1 MDTIKKLR
9 RTLTGTTVTEWA
21 VLASG
26 NIDIYSTI
34 DQYTTQGNRHPVL
47 LRSVKQE
54 VQSGTVNLDDAN
66 RNVLAFNIYL
76 DPNFVTFL
84 NELGEEF
91 FKSFVLKMEDSLK
104 ALPAMFAKFCTCKIY
119 TTVYEE
125 DQPIDTDKAFTIEF
139 DVGEDGDFDKLTS
152 IFGDFN
158 LLRSTRMQ
166 DSDVQPYSTT
176 FMSYFLV
183 LFEKESWVTLAMK
196 KNIEDNFLSKRFWSA
211 VVEMY
216 SGDLRV
222 HEYREGFTIKDYM
235 GRILS
240 NALTMIGTFFYV
252 SASGIREGLRL
263 EDLEKLPSIKS
274 EFKDINEESYAPTD
288 VFKERHAFC
297 LELIAY
303 FRKHL
308 NDQEWSLLKCVFTT
322 PNLAESFIQNAR
334 ELEFIEALE
343 HGSVE
348 YNDLYKGFLSSLAD
362 DAEPLDKAFSKT
374 QAPETEQR
382 TPTLEDEDEI
392 LVPVKEDLEAAALVT
407 KLEELKHPDLT
418 ERLIGKM
425 TFTEMQEAYEKYK
438 DYVPSKDLKAVCTDL
453 RTKLKENPPKAGYS
467 KSVLETLA
475 QDRILGLALNYIPNY
490 VPSEVLPDLTSPDVT
505 GIFSSSIKELFEVA
519 VSMGITSELALT
531 SKAAQLAF
539 ICDYAEE
546 HDECDLI
553 IKPMLS
559 PTYLTNS
566 YAHVRFDNISSTLVS
581 LCSGYLPIN
590 PDVERYDSIPQSKKP
605 GYLIGFIV
613 QLYLLRILLR
623 TLFKEI
629 VDIHATPLDLTSF
642 TLDKFHKLF
651 FCVVTT
657 FKIYNGDTD
666 DFVWTYGS
674 MMDKLLDHTFLDLPE
689 EIDDELLLSFIKES
703 EYFSGVDGSDSLGKI
718 ASSIFEPDL
727 EIVLD
732 YFKSRHDCDFHDYL
746 DKVIPTWNRE
756 DLDSNE
762 GVIDEVG
769 GLTVLDNEEAF
780 EDVDMNLERERLITS
795 ICYTFDYI
803 PIADV
808 KHLGFTPL
816 RELYH
821 YSTSG
826 MRTLDLDYILVS
838 RLESIGYEK
847 KYLMEMSQ
855 QELIELYI
863 EYLNSEGSEVL
874 PKDFN
879 IKKVRKFIRKNS
891 FIEKEILDRLEP
903 LPIYAMFDTL
913 QSIKKLANKIA
924 KKPRTQSKVVDKIL
938 AYYEKNIQP
947 IDSSICS
954 YLMHLMV
961 VKSRQMSVNI
971 DQANFD
977 KCNEVSFED
986 LQKPIEALSIDY
998 CTTWVQPDE
1007 FVDFVLDMLDKMGYD
1022 SLPNEDEEADDDDE
1036 LLTFSHVCAKADIP
1050 QDSFDYKT
1058 NEKLKRKLAKS
1069 IRNYIAFLRDSNR
1082 FISDV
1087 ELAEADLN
1095 KFSNDELLEFFEF
1108 DLS

>member
-84 NELGEEF
+84 NDLGEEF

-222 HEYREGFTIKDYM
+222 HDYREGFTIKDYM

-308 NDQEWSLLKCVFTT
+308 NDQEWSLLKCIFTT

-343 HGSVE
+343 YGSIE
-348 YNDLYKGFLSSLAD
+348 YNDLYKGFLSSLGD
-362 DAEPLDKAFSKT
+362 DAEPFDKAFDKT

-382 TPTLEDEDEI
+382 TLTLEDEDEI

-418 ERLIGKM
+418 DRLIGKM

-475 QDRILGLALNYIPNY
+475 QDRILGLAVNYIPNY
-490 VPSEVLPDLTSPDVT
+490 VPSEILPDLTSPDVT

-519 VSMGITSELALT
+519 VSMGITSSLALD
-531 SKAAQLAF
+531 SKAAQIAF

-546 HDECDLI
+546 HEEFDLI

-566 YAHVRFDNISSTLVS
+566 YAKVRFDNISSTLVS

-590 PDVERYDSIPQSKKP
+590 PDAERYDSIPQSKKP

-613 QLYLLRILLR
+613 QLYLLRILLK
-623 TLFKEI
+623 TLFKE
-629 VDIHATPLDLTSF
+629 VEATSGLSLDDF
-642 TLDKFHKLF
+642 TLNELHKLL
-651 FCVVTT
+651 FCIVTT
-657 FKIYNGDTD
+657 FKIYKGDPD
-666 DFVWTYGS
+666 DLVWTYGT
-674 MMDKLLDHTFLDLPE
+674 MLDKTLEHFSVDVPSQ
-689 EIDDELLLSFIKES
+689 IDDAALRSFLKES
-703 EYFSGVDGSDSLGKI
+703 EYY
-718 ASSIFEPDL
+718 SIEDMEQVFADEVFEPDL
-727 EIVLD
+727 DCVIY
-732 YFKSRHDCDFHDYL
+732 YFKSRPDCDFHGYL
-746 DKVIPTWNRE
+746 DKVIPKWT
-756 DLDSNE
+756 
-762 GVIDEVG
+762 DENPPTDEQYAELG
-769 GLTVLDNEEAF
+769 GITVVLDNEEAF
-780 EDVDMNLERERLITS
+780 EDLDMNLERERLITS

-803 PIADV
+803 PIAAV

-847 KYLMEMSQ
+847 NYLMEMSQ

-938 AYYEKNIQP
+938 DYYEKNIQSV
-947 IDSSICS
+947 DSSICS

-1007 FVDFVLDMLDKMGYD
+1007 FVDFVLDMLDRMGYD

>member
-125 DQPIDTDKAFTIEF
+125 DQPIDTDKAFTIEL

-196 KNIEDNFLSKRFWSA
+196 KNIEDNFLSKRFWSS

-222 HEYREGFTIKDYM
+222 HDYREGFTIKDYM

-252 SASGIREGLRL
+252 SASGIREGFRL
-263 EDLEKLPSIKS
+263 EDVENLPSIKS
-274 EFKDINEESYAPTD
+274 EFKDINEESYAPTEL
-288 VFKERHAFC
+288 FRERHAFC

-308 NDQEWSLLKCVFTT
+308 NDQEWSLLKCIFTT

-362 DAEPLDKAFSKT
+362 DAEPLDKDFSKT

-425 TFTEMQEAYEKYK
+425 TLTEMQEAYEKYK

-519 VSMGITSELALT
+519 VSMDITSELALT

-546 HDECDLI
+546 HDEFDLI

-674 MMDKLLDHTFLDLPE
+674 MMDKLLDHTFLDIPE
-689 EIDDELLLSFIKES
+689 EIDDGLLLSFIKES

-732 YFKSRHDCDFHDYL
+732 YFKSRHDCDFHEYL
-746 DKVIPTWNRE
+746 DKVIPKWT
-756 DLDSNE
+756 
-762 GVIDEVG
+762 DENPPTDEQYAELG

-803 PIADV
+803 PIAAV
-808 KHLGFTPL
+808 KHLNINGL
-816 RELYH
+816 EALYH
-821 YSTSG
+821 CATSVAK
-826 MRTLDLDYILVS
+826 TDLDLVLVS
-838 RLESIGYEK
+838 TLKAAGYEK
-847 KYLMEMSQ
+847 VYLIEMSQ
-855 QELIELYI
+855 QELVELYI
-863 EYLNSEGSEVL
+863 EHLGNEDSEVL
-874 PKDFN
+874 PKDFDV
-879 IKKVRKFIRKNS
+879 KKVRKYIRKNS
-891 FIEKEILDRLEP
+891 FIEKELLDRLEP
-903 LPIYAMFDTL
+903 LPVYAMFDTL

-947 IDSSICS
+947 VACSISS

-961 VKSRQMSVNI
+961 IKSRQMSVNT
-971 DQANFD
+971 DKENFD
-977 KCNEVSFED
+977 KCNEVRFEE
-986 LQKPIEALSIDY
+986 LQNPIEALNIDY

-1007 FVDFVLDMLDKMGYD
+1007 FVDFVLDMLDRMGYD

-1036 LLTFSHVCAKADIP
+1036 LINYGHAPTEVSEQDE
-1050 QDSFDYKT
+1050 DSFDAKT
-1058 NEKLKRKLAKS
+1058 NKKLKRKLAMS
-1069 IRNYIAFLRDSNR
+1069 IRNYLTFLHESGHAPQ
-1082 FISDV
+1082 DV
-1087 ELAEADLN
+1087 DLIES
-1095 KFSNDELLEFFEF
+1095 SNDDILEYFEF

>member
-139 DVGEDGDFDKLTS
+139 DVGEDDDFDKLTS

-222 HEYREGFTIKDYM
+222 HDYREGFTIKDYM

-240 NALTMIGTFFYV
+240 NALTMIGTFFFT
-252 SASGIREGLRL
+252 SSSSLREEFRF
-263 EDLEKLPSIKS
+263 EDLENLPSIKS
-274 EFKDINEESYAPTD
+274 AFNSIEADTYSDSELFR
-288 VFKERHAFC
+288 ERHEFC
-297 LELIAY
+297 LELISY

-308 NDQEWSLLKCVFTT
+308 NDQEWSLLKCMFTL
-322 PNLAESFIQNAR
+322 PNLAESFIKSAR
-334 ELEFIEALE
+334 EIEFIASLE
-343 HGSVE
+343 HGNVE
-348 YNDLYKGFLSSLAD
+348 YNDLYKGFISSIGD
-362 DAEPLDKAFSKT
+362 DAKTFDDDFGKT
-374 QAPETEQR
+374 QTPENKER
-382 TPTLEDEDEI
+382 TLTLEDEDEI

-475 QDRILGLALNYIPNY
+475 QDRIIGLALNYIPNY
-490 VPSEVLPDLTSPDVT
+490 VPNDVIPDLTSPDVT
-505 GIFSSSIKELFEVA
+505 GVFSTLIKELFEVA
-519 VSMGITSELALT
+519 VSMDLTSELALT
-531 SKAAQLAF
+531 SKAAQIAF

-559 PTYLTNS
+559 PTYLTNG
-566 YAHVRFDNISSTLVS
+566 YAKARFENITTALASMVASHL
-581 LCSGYLPIN
+581 
-590 PDVERYDSIPQSKKP
+590 DVQSVTYDYDAIPQNKKP
-605 GYLIGFIV
+605 GYLIGLIV
-613 QLYLLRILLR
+613 QLYLLRILLKA
-623 TLFKEI
+623 LFSFDGEWELSK
-629 VDIHATPLDLTSF
+629 F
-642 TLDKFHKLF
+642 TLNKFHKLF
-651 FCVVTT
+651 FSLIST
-657 FKIYNGDTD
+657 FGIQNFDPVEFIETYLSMHDNLSRQVESKELDVEDSILDIDADVLKAFLRDTSYYSEED
-666 DFVWTYGS
+666 IDRDKRAVAEAVSQPRIEFLVDF
-674 MMDKLLDHTFLDLPE
+674 LE
-689 EIDDELLLSFIKES
+689 NR
-703 EYFSGVDGSDSLGKI
+703 SDWN
-718 ASSIFEPDL
+718 
-727 EIVLD
+727 
-732 YFKSRHDCDFHDYL
+732 FHDYL
-746 DKVIPTWNRE
+746 DTIVSEYNTLIENPLDLYEE
-756 DLDSNE
+756 DPHQEFKL
-762 GVIDEVG
+762 
-769 GLTVLDNEEAF
+769 LDNEE
-780 EDVDMNLERERLITS
+780 DLKTIDMNLWREKLIDV
-795 ICYTFDYI
+795 ICHTFDYI
-803 PIADV
+803 PISAV
-808 KHLGFTPL
+808 KHLNLQGLQALNTLPGRYPVNKS
-816 RELYH
+816 REIMH
-821 YSTSG
+821 SG
-826 MRTLDLDYILVS
+826 LVETLK
-838 RLESIGYEK
+838 RAGYEK
-847 KYLMEMSQ
+847 KYLIKMSE
-855 QELIELYI
+855 QELVELYI
-863 EYLNSEGSEVL
+863 EHLDSGVAEIHPL
-874 PKDFN
+874 DFN
-879 IKKVRKFIRKNS
+879 FKKAKKYIRKNS
-891 FIEKEILDRLEP
+891 FIEKELLDRLEP

-913 QSIKKLANKIA
+913 QSIKKLAFKIA

-938 AYYEKNIQP
+938 DYYEKNIQSV
-947 IDSSICS
+947 DSSMGS

-961 VKSRQMSVNI
+961 IKSRQMSVNT
-971 DQANFD
+971 DQANLD
-977 KCNEVSFED
+977 KCNEASFED

-998 CTTWVQPDE
+998 CTTWVQQDE
-1007 FVDFVLDMLDKMGYD
+1007 FVDFVLDMLDRMGYD

-1036 LLTFSHVCAKADIP
+1036 LLTYGTEQDEDI
-1050 QDSFDYKT
+1050 FDAKT
-1058 NEKLKRKLAKS
+1058 NKKLKRKLATS
-1069 IRNYIAFLRDSNR
+1069 IRNYLTFLHESGHAPQ
-1082 FISDV
+1082 DV
-1087 ELAEADLN
+1087 DLIES
-1095 KFSNDELLEFFEF
+1095 SNDGILEFFEF

>member
-21 VLASG
+21 VLSSG

-91 FKSFVLKMEDSLK
+91 FKNFVLKLEDSLK
-104 ALPAMFAKFCTCKIY
+104 TLPAMFAKFCTCNVY

-139 DVGEDGDFDKLTS
+139 DVGDDDFSDTLIS

-166 DSDVQPYSTT
+166 DSDVQPYSTS

-183 LFEKESWVTLAMK
+183 LFEKESWSTLTLK
-196 KNIEDNFLSKRFWSA
+196 KNTEDNFLSKRFWSA

-222 HEYREGFTIKDYM
+222 HDYREGFTIKDYM

-252 SASGIREGLRL
+252 SSSSIREGFRL
-263 EDLEKLPSIKS
+263 EDVENLPSIKS
-274 EFKDINEESYAPTD
+274 EFKDINEESYAPTEL
-288 VFKERHAFC
+288 FRERHAFC
-297 LELIAY
+297 LELIEY
-303 FRKHL
+303 FRKQL
-308 NDQEWSLLKCVFTT
+308 NDQEWSLLKCIFTT
-322 PNLAESFIQNAR
+322 PNLAESFIKNAR

-343 HGSVE
+343 YGSVE
-348 YNDLYKGFLSSLAD
+348 YNDLYKGFLSSLGD
-362 DAEPLDKAFSKT
+362 DAEPFDKDFDKT

-382 TPTLEDEDEI
+382 TLTLEDEDEI
-392 LVPVKEDLEAAALVT
+392 LVPVKEDLEAAALVK

-418 ERLIGKM
+418 DRLIGKM
-425 TFTEMQEAYEKYK
+425 TLTEMQEAYEKYK
-438 DYVPSKDLKAVCTDL
+438 DYVPSKDLKTVCTDL

-519 VSMGITSELALT
+519 VSMNITSELALT

-546 HDECDLI
+546 HDEFDLI

-566 YAHVRFDNISSTLVS
+566 YARVRFDNISSTLVS

-590 PDVERYDSIPQSKKP
+590 PDVECYDSIPQSKKP

-666 DFVWTYGS
+666 DFLWTYGS
-674 MMDKLLDHTFLDLPE
+674 MMDKLLDHTFLDVPE

-703 EYFSGVDGSDSLGKI
+703 EYFSGVDGSDSLGEI

-746 DKVIPTWNRE
+746 DKVIPKWT
-756 DLDSNE
+756 
-762 GVIDEVG
+762 DENPPTDEQYAELG

-803 PIADV
+803 PIAAV
-808 KHLGFTPL
+808 KHLNINGL
-816 RELYH
+816 EALYH
-821 YSTSG
+821 CATSVAK
-826 MRTLDLDYILVS
+826 TDLDLVLVS
-838 RLESIGYEK
+838 TLKAAGYEK
-847 KYLMEMSQ
+847 VYLIEMSQ
-855 QELIELYI
+855 QELVELYI
-863 EYLNSEGSEVL
+863 EHLGNEDSEVL
-874 PKDFN
+874 PKDFDA
-879 IKKVRKFIRKNS
+879 KKVRKYIRKNS
-891 FIEKEILDRLEP
+891 FIEKELLDRLEP
-903 LPIYAMFDTL
+903 LPVYAMFDTL

-947 IDSSICS
+947 VACSISS

-961 VKSRQMSVNI
+961 IKSRQMSVNT
-971 DQANFD
+971 DKENFD
-977 KCNEVSFED
+977 KCNEVRFEE
-986 LQKPIEALSIDY
+986 LQNPIEALNIDY
-998 CTTWVQPDE
+998 CTTWVQQDE

-1036 LLTFSHVCAKADIP
+1036 LINYGHAPTEVSEQDE
-1050 QDSFDYKT
+1050 DSFDAKT
-1058 NEKLKRKLAKS
+1058 NKKLKRKLAMS
-1069 IRNYIAFLRDSNR
+1069 IRNYLTFLHESGHAPQ
-1082 FISDV
+1082 DV
-1087 ELAEADLN
+1087 DLIES
-1095 KFSNDELLEFFEF
+1095 SNDDILEYFEF

>member
-84 NELGEEF
+84 NDLGEEF

-362 DAEPLDKAFSKT
+362 DAEPLDKDFSKT

-475 QDRILGLALNYIPNY
+475 QDRIIGLALNYIPNY
-490 VPSEVLPDLTSPDVT
+490 VPNDVIPDLTSPDVT
-505 GIFSSSIKELFEVA
+505 GVFSTLIKELFEVA
-519 VSMGITSELALT
+519 VSMDLTSVLALD
-531 SKAAQLAF
+531 SKAAQIAF

-590 PDVERYDSIPQSKKP
+590 PDVECYDSIPQSKKP

-674 MMDKLLDHTFLDLPE
+674 MMDKLLDHTFLDVPE

-703 EYFSGVDGSDSLGKI
+703 EYFSGVDGSDSLGEI

-746 DKVIPTWNRE
+746 DKVIPKWT
-756 DLDSNE
+756 
-762 GVIDEVG
+762 DENPPTDEQYAELG

-803 PIADV
+803 PIAAV
-808 KHLGFTPL
+808 KHLNINGL
-816 RELYH
+816 EALYH
-821 YSTSG
+821 CATSVAK
-826 MRTLDLDYILVS
+826 TDLDLVLVS
-838 RLESIGYEK
+838 TLKAAGYEK
-847 KYLMEMSQ
+847 VYLIEMSQ
-855 QELIELYI
+855 QELVELYI
-863 EYLNSEGSEVL
+863 EHLGNEDSEVL
-874 PKDFN
+874 PKDFDV
-879 IKKVRKFIRKNS
+879 KKVRKYIRKNS
-891 FIEKEILDRLEP
+891 FIEKELLDRLEP
-903 LPIYAMFDTL
+903 LPVYAMFDTL

-947 IDSSICS
+947 VACSISS

-961 VKSRQMSVNI
+961 IKSRQMSVNT
-971 DQANFD
+971 DKENFD
-977 KCNEVSFED
+977 KCNEVRFEE
-986 LQKPIEALSIDY
+986 LQNPIEALNIDY
-998 CTTWVQPDE
+998 CTTWVQQDE

-1036 LLTFSHVCAKADIP
+1036 LINYGHAPTEVSEQDE
-1050 QDSFDYKT
+1050 DSFDAKT
-1058 NEKLKRKLAKS
+1058 NKKLKRKLAMS
-1069 IRNYIAFLRDSNR
+1069 IRNYLTFLHESGHAPQ
-1082 FISDV
+1082 DV
-1087 ELAEADLN
+1087 DLIES
-1095 KFSNDELLEFFEF
+1095 SNDDILEYFEF

>member
-34 DQYTTQGNRHPVL
+34 DQYTTQGNRHPIL

-54 VQSGTVNLDDAN
+54 VQNGTVNLDEAD
-66 RNVLAFNIYL
+66 RNAIAFNIYL

-84 NELGEEF
+84 SELGEEF
-91 FKSFVLKMEDSLK
+91 FKSFVLKLEDSLK
-104 ALPAMFAKFCTCKIY
+104 TLPAMFAKFCTCNVY

-139 DVGEDGDFDKLTS
+139 DVGEDGDFDRLTS

-183 LFEKESWVTLAMK
+183 LFEKESWTTISMK
-196 KNIEDNFLSKRFWSA
+196 KNIEDNFLSKRFWSS

-222 HEYREGFTIKDYM
+222 HDYREGFTIKDYM

-252 SASGIREGLRL
+252 SSSGTREGFRL
-263 EDLEKLPSIKS
+263 EDLENLPSIKS
-274 EFKDINEESYAPTD
+274 EFNCINEESYASTE

-303 FRKHL
+303 FRKQL
-308 NDQEWSLLKCVFTT
+308 NAQEWSLLKCVFTT
-322 PNLAESFIQNAR
+322 PNLAESFICNAR

-343 HGSVE
+343 YGSVE
-348 YNDLYKGFLSSLAD
+348 YNDLYKGFLSSLSD
-362 DAEPLDKAFSKT
+362 DAKTFDEDFSNT

-382 TPTLEDEDEI
+382 TLTLEDEDEI
-392 LVPVKEDLEAAALVT
+392 LVPVEEDLEAAALVK

-418 ERLIGKM
+418 DRLIGKM
-425 TFTEMQEAYEKYK
+425 TFAEMQEAYEKYK
-438 DYVPSKDLKAVCTDL
+438 DYVPSKDLKSVCTDL

-519 VSMGITSELALT
+519 VAMGITSVLALD
-531 SKAAQLAF
+531 SKAAQIAF

-546 HDECDLI
+546 HEEFDLI

-566 YAHVRFDNISSTLVS
+566 YAKVRFDNISSTLVS

-590 PDVERYDSIPQSKKP
+590 PDAERYDSIPQSKKP

-613 QLYLLRILLR
+613 QLYLLRILLK
-623 TLFKEI
+623 TLFKE
-629 VDIHATPLDLTSF
+629 VEVTSGLSLDDF
-642 TLDKFHKLF
+642 TLNELHKLL
-651 FCVVTT
+651 FCIVTT
-657 FKIYNGDTD
+657 FKIYKGDPD
-666 DFVWTYGS
+666 DLVWTYGT
-674 MMDKLLDHTFLDLPE
+674 MLDKTLEHFSVDVPSQ
-689 EIDDELLLSFIKES
+689 IDDAALRSFLKES
-703 EYFSGVDGSDSLGKI
+703 EYY
-718 ASSIFEPDL
+718 SIEGMEQVFADEVFEPDL
-727 EIVLD
+727 DCVIY
-732 YFKSRHDCDFHDYL
+732 YFKSRPDCDFHGYL
-746 DKVIPTWNRE
+746 DKVIPKWT
-756 DLDSNE
+756 
-762 GVIDEVG
+762 DENPPTDEQYAELG
-769 GLTVLDNEEAF
+769 GITVVLDNEEAF
-780 EDVDMNLERERLITS
+780 EDLDMNLERERFINS
-795 ICYTFDYI
+795 ICHTFDYI

-808 KHLGFTPL
+808 KHLNIRAL
-816 RELYH
+816 ESLYH
-821 YSTSG
+821 CATSP
-826 MRTLDLDYILVS
+826 MKSDLDYVLVS
-838 RLESIGYEK
+838 KLKAAGYEK
-847 KYLMEMSQ
+847 IYLIEMSQ
-855 QELIELYI
+855 QELVELYI
-863 EYLNSEGSEVL
+863 EHLGNDDSEVL
-874 PKDFN
+874 PKDFDV
-879 IKKVRKFIRKNS
+879 KKVRKYIRKNS
-891 FIEKEILDRLEP
+891 FIEKELLDLLEP
-903 LPIYAMFDTL
+903 LPIYSMFDTL
-913 QSIKKLANKIA
+913 QSIKKLASKIA

-947 IDSSICS
+947 VAYSISS

-961 VKSRQMSVNI
+961 IKSRQMSVNT
-971 DQANFD
+971 DKDNFD
-977 KCNEVSFED
+977 TCNEASFED
-986 LQKPIEALSIDY
+986 LHNPIEALSIDY
-998 CTTWVQPDE
+998 CTTWVQQDE

-1022 SLPNEDEEADDDDE
+1022 SLPNEDEEADDYE
-1036 LLTFSHVCAKADIP
+1036 EYTFDA
-1050 QDSFDYKT
+1050 KT
-1058 NEKLKRKLAKS
+1058 NKKLKRKLATS
-1069 IRNYIAFLRDSNR
+1069 IRNYLTFLHESGHVPQDLELIESSN
-1082 FISDV
+1082 SDILEYF
-1087 ELAEADLN
+1087 EL
-1095 KFSNDELLEFFEF
+1095 

>member
-274 EFKDINEESYAPTD
+274 EFKDINEESYAPD
-288 VFKERHAFC
+288 EVFKERHAFC

-362 DAEPLDKAFSKT
+362 DAEPLDKDFSKT

-392 LVPVKEDLEAAALVT
+392 LVPVKEDLEAAALVE
-407 KLEELKHPDLT
+407 KLTELKHPDLT

-546 HDECDLI
+546 HDEFDLI

-674 MMDKLLDHTFLDLPE
+674 MMDKLLDHTFLDIPE
-689 EIDDELLLSFIKES
+689 EIDDGLLLSFIKES

-727 EIVLD
+727 ECVIH
-732 YFKSRHDCDFHDYL
+732 YFKSRPDCDFHEYL
-746 DKVIPTWNRE
+746 DKVIPKWT
-756 DLDSNE
+756 
-762 GVIDEVG
+762 DENPPTDEQYAELG

-803 PIADV
+803 PIAAV
-808 KHLGFTPL
+808 KHLNINGL
-816 RELYH
+816 EALYH
-821 YSTSG
+821 CATSVAK
-826 MRTLDLDYILVS
+826 TDLDLVLVS
-838 RLESIGYEK
+838 TLKAAGYEK
-847 KYLMEMSQ
+847 VYLIEMSQ
-855 QELIELYI
+855 QELVELYI
-863 EYLNSEGSEVL
+863 EHLGNEDSEVL
-874 PKDFN
+874 PKDFDV
-879 IKKVRKFIRKNS
+879 KKVRKYIRKNS
-891 FIEKEILDRLEP
+891 FIEKELLDRLEP
-903 LPIYAMFDTL
+903 LPVYAMFDTL

-947 IDSSICS
+947 VACSISS

-961 VKSRQMSVNI
+961 IKSRQMSVNT
-971 DQANFD
+971 DKENFD
-977 KCNEVSFED
+977 KCNEVRFEE
-986 LQKPIEALSIDY
+986 LQNPIEALNIDY
-998 CTTWVQPDE
+998 CTTWVQQDE

-1036 LLTFSHVCAKADIP
+1036 LLNLSPDSVEVVFTKKAN
-1050 QDSFDYKT
+1050 K
-1058 NEKLKRKLAKS
+1058 KLKRKLATS
-1069 IRNYIAFLRDSNR
+1069 IRNYLTFLNESGHVPQNPLL
-1082 FISDV
+1082 IESSDDCLLDYF
-1087 ELAEADLN
+1087 EL
-1095 KFSNDELLEFFEF
+1095 